1 MDIGT
6 IPFDAKNPTAY
17 YAAPNKLWEY
27 LSQGVNVVSTPIP
40 EALVYR
46 SLLNIVASED
56 KYMAVLKKVKR
67 KGNARNRYQN
77 GIVAYL
83 RRRTWNASAE
93 KIKR

>member
-1 MDIGT
+1 
-6 IPFDAKNPTAY
+6 
-17 YAAPNKLWEY
+17 
-27 LSQGVNVVSTPIP
+27 
-40 EALVYR
+40 VYR